1 VEPSSQDRLE
11 PTHAPNGWRWE
22 LLRGFRD
29 GERSALTEVYA
40 MHADEVARFLRHG
53 FGFESDGRRHVFVG
67 YQSPFEL
74 QDALHETFRRA
85 FEPRARQAYDGVRPY
100 GPYVRAIA
108 RNVVLRTFRARVA
121 LFPVVEGDGGD
132 PATAAQLEA
141 STTTGPE
148 HMLQREQVRKLVAS
162 FLQALDP
169 QDRKLL
175 ELRFVDGR
183 SQRDVAATL
192 GIGRQ
197 RVRGRE
203 AKLRKRLIR
212 HLREHGEVALIP
224 ASVVPL
230 VGLEVC
236 RVLVEALR

>member
-1 VEPSSQDRLE
+1 VEASSQERLE
-11 PTHAPNGWRWE
+11 PERAPNGWPWS

-29 GERSALTEVYA
+29 GDRAALTEVYA
-40 MHADEVARFLRHG
+40 MHAEDLARFLRRG

-85 FEPRARQAYDGVRPY
+85 FEPRARQGYDGVRPY

-121 LFPVVEGDGGD
+121 LFPLVDEEGGA
-132 PATAAQLEA
+132 PASAAQIEASATA
-141 STTTGPE
+141 GPE
-148 HMLQREQVRKLVAS
+148 HVLQREQVRKLVAR
-162 FLQALDP
+162 FLEGIAAE
-169 QDRKLL
+169 DRKLL
-175 ELRFVDGR
+175 ELRFVEGK
-183 SQRDVAATL
+183 SQRDVAAVL

-197 RVRGRE
+197 RLRGRE
-203 AKLRKRLIR
+203 AKLRERLIR
-212 HLREHGEVALIP
+212 HLREHGEAALIP
-224 ASVVPL
+224 ASMLPL
-230 VGLEVC
+230 VGLELC

>member
-1 VEPSSQDRLE
+1 VGPSSQERLE
-11 PTHAPNGWRWE
+11 PANAPNGWRWE
-22 LLRGFRD
+22 LLRGFREGD
-29 GERSALTEVYA
+29 RPSLTEVYA
-40 MHADEVARFLRHG
+40 MHAEELARFLRHG

-121 LFPVVEGDGGD
+121 LFPVVEGDGD
-132 PATAAQLEA
+132 PTTEAQVEA
-141 STTTGPE
+141 SVATGPE
-148 HMLQREQVRKLVAS
+148 HELQREQIRKLVAA
-162 FLQALDP
+162 FLDGLDP
-169 QDRKLL
+169 QDRRLL
-175 ELRFVDGR
+175 ELRFMEGK

-203 AKLRKRLIR
+203 AKLRARLIH

-224 ASVVPL
+224 ATVFPL
-230 VGLEVC
+230 VGLELC

>member
-1 VEPSSQDRLE
+1 VEASSQDRLE
-11 PTHAPNGWRWE
+11 PTSAPNGWPWS

-29 GERSALTEVYA
+29 GDQAALTEVYS
-40 MHADEVARFLRHG
+40 MHAEELARFLRRG
-53 FGFESDGRRHVFVG
+53 FGFESEGRRHVFVG

-132 PATAAQLEA
+132 PATAAQIEA
-141 STTTGPE
+141 SATAGPE
-148 HMLQREQVRKLVAS
+148 HMLHREQVRELVAR
-162 FLQALDP
+162 FLEGLDT
-169 QDRKLL
+169 QDRRLL

-197 RVRGRE
+197 RLRGRE
-203 AKLRKRLIR
+203 AKLRERLVR
-212 HLREHGEVALIP
+212 HLREHGELTLIP
-224 ASVVPL
+224 ASVLPL
-230 VGLEVC
+230 VGMELC
-236 RVLVEALR
+236 RVLAEALR